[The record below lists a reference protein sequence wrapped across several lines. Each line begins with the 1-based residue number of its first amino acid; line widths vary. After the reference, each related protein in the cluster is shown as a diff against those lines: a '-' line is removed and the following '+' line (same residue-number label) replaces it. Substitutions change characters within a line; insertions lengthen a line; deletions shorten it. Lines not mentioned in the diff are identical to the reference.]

1 LDRISIAGRP
11 GGKPIALTMG
21 DPAGIGPDIALMS
34 WLRRDAE
41 RLPPFALLGDAVLL
55 SARAKLLGFPVPII
69 EIASLEETAPVF
81 PRALPVLPC
90 PLAVDIA
97 AGRPTPQAAPAIIA
111 AIERSVASVL
121 DGGAVAL
128 VTNPIAKHV
137 LAEAGFPHPGHTE
150 FLGALAETRGL
161 PASPVMMLVGADL
174 RVVPVTI
181 HIPLAAVP
189 AALTTALILQTARV
203 TARGLQRYFGIPAPR
218 LAITGLNPHAGE
230 AGMLGHEDRAV
241 ILPAIE
247 ALRREGMQVSGPH
260 PADTLFH
267 ARARQTYDAAL
278 AMYHDQALI
287 PVKTLAFDE
296 GVNVTLGLPFIR
308 TSPDHGTAFDIAGT
322 GKARPG
328 SLIAALRLAAA
339 MAQRGGAQQPA
350 GAL

>member
-1 LDRISIAGRP
+1 
-11 GGKPIALTMG
+11 MG
-21 DPAGIGPDIALMS
+21 DPAGIGPDITLLA
-34 WLRRDAE
+34 WLRRNADG
-41 RLPPFALLGDAVLL
+41 LTPFALLGDAALL
-55 SARAKLLGFPVPII
+55 AARAKQLGLVVPITA
-69 EIASLEETAPVF
+69 IASLGEAASAF
-81 PRALPVLPC
+81 ARALPVLPC
-90 PLAVDIA
+90 PLAGDIGAGHPTSRA
-97 AGRPTPQAAPAIIA
+97 ARVIIDT
-111 AIERSVASVL
+111 IERGVAAVL
-121 DGGAVAL
+121 GGEAAAL

-150 FLGALAETRGL
+150 FLGALAQARGL
-161 PASPVMMLVGADL
+161 AASPVMMLVGADL

-189 AALTTALILQTARV
+189 EALTTALIVQTARV
-203 TARGLQRYFGIPAPR
+203 TARGLQRHFGIAAPR

-230 AGMLGHEDRAV
+230 EGMLGHEDRAI

-247 ALRREGMQVSGPH
+247 ALRSEGMQVSGPH

-322 GKARPG
+322 GKARPD

-339 MAQRGGAQQPA
+339 MAEA
-350 GAL
+350 GATQQAGAF

>member
-1 LDRISIAGRP
+1 M
-11 GGKPIALTMG
+11 PIALTMG

-41 RLPPFALLGDAVLL
+41 ALPPFALVGDAGLL
-55 SARAKLLGFPVPII
+55 RTRAKQLGLAVPVLV
-69 EIASLEETAPVF
+69 IASLHEAVEAF
-81 PRALPVLPC
+81 ASALPVLPC
-90 PLAVDIA
+90 PLSVDVA
-97 AGRPTPQAAPAIIA
+97 AGQPTSAAAPAIIA
-111 AIERSVASVL
+111 AIERAVAAVL
-121 DGGAVAL
+121 DGEAAAVI
-128 VTNPIAKHV
+128 TNPIAKHI
-137 LAEAGFPHPGHTE
+137 LAKAGFAHPGHTE
-150 FLGALAETRGL
+150 FLGALAEARGL
-161 PASPVMMLVGADL
+161 AASPVMMLAGADL

-189 AALTTALILQTARV
+189 SALTSALIVQTARI
-203 TARGLQRYFGIPAPR
+203 TAQALRRYFGIAAPR

-230 AGMLGHEDRAV
+230 DGMLGHEDRAV
-241 ILPAIE
+241 IAPAIE
-247 ALRREGMQVSGPH
+247 TLRQEGLHVTGPH

-287 PVKTLAFDE
+287 PVKTLAFDQ

-322 GKARPG
+322 GKARPD

-339 MAQRGGAQQPA
+339 MAERAGRQTRIGAA
-350 GAL
+350 